1 VIRFSASLVVVG
13 LGLLVAGGITSKLLL
28 IYISIA
34 VCAVALLFLII
45 GAIVNRAE
53 LLGREPDGIASG
65 QTEANGY
72 TSERDEVPE
81 PAASAVGAG
90 ASASRGYPREHAEG
104 AAYADGPG
112 YGRAVT
118 PPDRPREAPFD
129 RGKQPATRDFADYE
143 KFAGD
148 AERRRPDDRPSD
160 RPDDQRRGQSAPPRP
175 ARRPAEPDRPF
186 ADPEPTRMDLNAADI
201 QAKGRQERE
210 RSEPARPDRDRAD
223 RDRADRQPADKP
235 FVDPNSTR
243 MDWTTADLRDAGQQD
258 RARPSQDRPERDRPE
273 RDRADRQ
280 RADRGRRDQPFAD
293 PEPTRMDLNAAEIR
307 EAGRQE
313 REAGR
318 PERETT
324 RTSQPAPSPAEPTQ
338 PTPTQPAPAQPA
350 HARPDKLLVSRGDRK
365 TPADRPGEP
374 ERPAGPAGSLPPSG
388 EPRADR
394 PADNDAGDAQ
404 RPAEQAAAPS
414 AAGPAADPA
423 AGSGTSEGGDGR
435 PAEAAATREQ
445 PTLASPDRDQATGS
459 GEDDKDSKDNT
470 QGDAG
475 SGSGS
480 SLPDQDQDQDQDLVT
495 VVPGVPRYHRSD
507 CILIRFMG
515 ENDLQRMPVERARES
530 GCTPC
535 RACQPDGD
543 EDE

>member
-1 VIRFSASLVVVG
+1 MIRFSASLVVVG

-104 AAYADGPG
+104 AGYADGPG

-118 PPDRPREAPFD
+118 PPDRLREAPFD
-129 RGKQPATRDFADYE
+129 RGKQPATRDFAGYE

-160 RPDDQRRGQSAPPRP
+160 RPDDQHRGQPAPPRP

-223 RDRADRQPADKP
+223 RQPADKP
-235 FVDPNSTR
+235 FVDPNPTR

-338 PTPTQPAPAQPA
+338 RAPARPAP
-350 HARPDKLLVSRGDRK
+350 ARPDKLLVSRGDPK
-365 TPADRPGEP
+365 TPADRPREP
-374 ERPAGPAGSLPPSG
+374 ERPAGPAEPLPPSG
-388 EPRADR
+388 EPSADR

-414 AAGPAADPA
+414 AARPAADPA
-423 AGSGTSEGGDGR
+423 TGSGTSEGGDGR

-445 PTLASPDRDQATGS
+445 PTLASPDRDQATGN
-459 GEDDKDSKDNT
+459 GEDDKDSKDNA

-480 SLPDQDQDQDQDLVT
+480 SLPDQDQDLVT

>member
-13 LGLLVAGGITSKLLL
+13 LGLLVAGGVTSKLLL

-72 TSERDEVPE
+72 TSERDEAPE
-81 PAASAVGAG
+81 PAATAVGAG
-90 ASASRGYPREHAEG
+90 ASANRGYPREHADG
-104 AAYADGPG
+104 AGYADGPG
-112 YGRAVT
+112 YGAAAVT
-118 PPDRPREAPFD
+118 PRDRPREAPFD
-129 RGKQPATRDFADYE
+129 RGKQPATRDFAGYE

-160 RPDDQRRGQSAPPRP
+160 RPDDQRRGQPAPPRP

-210 RSEPARPDRDRAD
+210 RSEPGQPDRDRAD
-223 RDRADRQPADKP
+223 RDRADRNRADRQPADKP
-235 FVDPNSTR
+235 FVDPNPTR

-258 RARPSQDRPERDRPE
+258 RRARPSQDRQRP
-273 RDRADRQ
+273 
-280 RADRGRRDQPFAD
+280 DRGRREQPFAD

-318 PERETT
+318 PGRETT
-324 RTSQPAPSPAEPTQ
+324 RTSQSAPSPAEPTQ
-338 PTPTQPAPAQPA
+338 PAPAQPA
-350 HARPDKLLVSRGDRK
+350 PVRPDKLLVSRADPK
-365 TPADRPGEP
+365 TPADRPQEP
-374 ERPAGPAGSLPPSG
+374 ERPAGPAESLAPSG
-388 EPRADR
+388 EPSADR
-394 PADNDAGDAQ
+394 PADNDAGDAH
-404 RPAEQAAAPS
+404 RPAGQAAAPS
-414 AAGPAADPA
+414 AARPAADPA

-445 PTLASPDRDQATGS
+445 PTLAPPDRDQATGN
-459 GEDDKDSKDNT
+459 GEDDKDSKDDT
-470 QGDAG
+470 QGGAG
-475 SGSGS
+475 SGPGS
-480 SLPDQDQDQDQDLVT
+480 PALPDQDQDLVT